1 MGSGVTLFPMVGW
14 WAVPAWRCAM
24 TRKPSGNI
32 FGFTQR
38 RCEVS
43 DESRERILTL
53 SHSPSVIKP
62 SQAMGVCRGS
72 RAFKLPM
79 SPMCSRAAS
88 DSVRQECG
96 GYHCEVAAGPWCVAH
111 FCTDPFVMCL
121 IYVPKIVQIVKRIL
135 LPHFHSEMLIFD
147 VKSFKTV
154 SLAVL
159 SWNTCKALFY
169 ALCGRFSVLVR
180 SGQFS
185 LKHYCISGCYF
196 QKQKTYAKRMCFA

>member
-14 WAVPAWRCAM
+14 WAVPARRCAM

-32 FGFTQR
+32 FSFTQR

-62 SQAMGVCRGS
+62 SQAMGVCQGS
-72 RAFKLPM
+72 RAFRLSM
-79 SPMCSRAAS
+79 SPMCSRAAP

-96 GYHCEVAAGPWCVAH
+96 GYHCEVAAGPWCVAR

-121 IYVPKIVQIVKRIL
+121 IYVSKTVRFVKRIL
-135 LPHFHSEMLIFD
+135 LPHFHSETLIFD
-147 VKSFKTV
+147 LKSFKAVIIT
-154 SLAVL
+154 VL
-159 SWNTCKALFY
+159 SRNVFKALFY
-169 ALCGRFSVLVR
+169 ALCGQCQFLV
-180 SGQFS
+180 SKGQFS
-185 LKHYCISGCYF
+185 
-196 QKQKTYAKRMCFA
+196 

>member
-14 WAVPAWRCAM
+14 WAVPARRCAM

-62 SQAMGVCRGS
+62 SQAMGVCQGS

-79 SPMCSRAAS
+79 SPMCSRTAS
-88 DSVRQECG
+88 DSVRQGCG
-96 GYHCEVAAGPWCVAH
+96 GYHCELTAGPWCVAH
-111 FCTDPFVMCL
+111 FCTDPFVICSL
-121 IYVPKIVQIVKRIL
+121 RIYSKLHQNAIRIL
-135 LPHFHSEMLIFD
+135 LPLFNSESHISNW
-147 VKSFKTV
+147 KTFKTGII
-154 SLAVL
+154 AVL
-159 SWNTCKALFY
+159 SGNVCKPLFY
-169 ALCGRFSVLVR
+169 AVCSR
-180 SGQFS
+180 SHDFMWKGQFS
-185 LKHYCISGCYF
+185 
-196 QKQKTYAKRMCFA
+196 

>member
-1 MGSGVTLFPMVGW
+1 MIETEEESSDLDSSLKIEYGIRSYVVSDGG
-14 WAVPAWRCAM
+14 AVSRTSPEMRDDLERA
-24 TRKPSGNI
+24 SDNI
-32 FGFTQR
+32 SGFTQR

-96 GYHCEVAAGPWCVAH
+96 GYHCEAAAGP
-111 FCTDPFVMCL
+111 
-121 IYVPKIVQIVKRIL
+121 
-135 LPHFHSEMLIFD
+135 
-147 VKSFKTV
+147 
-154 SLAVL
+154 
-159 SWNTCKALFY
+159 
-169 ALCGRFSVLVR
+169 
-180 SGQFS
+180 
-185 LKHYCISGCYF
+185 
-196 QKQKTYAKRMCFA
+196 

>member
-1 MGSGVTLFPMVGW
+1 MVGR
-14 WAVPAWRCAM
+14 WAVPARRCAM

-62 SQAMGVCRGS
+62 SQAMGVCQVS
-72 RAFKLPM
+72 RAFKLSM
-79 SPMCSRAAS
+79 SPMCSRAVS

-96 GYHCEVAAGPWCVAH
+96 GYHCEFAAGPWCAAH

-121 IYVPKIVQIVKRIL
+121 IYVSKTVQIAKGYCSHIFILKCSFLSKKHSKLSSQQFWVKTATKL
-135 LPHFHSEMLIFD
+135 YSM
-147 VKSFKTV
+147 SFVIDFQFLWENVSSHKNNLVFWKTFQ
-154 SLAVL
+154 S
-159 SWNTCKALFY
+159 S
-169 ALCGRFSVLVR
+169 
-180 SGQFS
+180 Q
-185 LKHYCISGCYF
+185 KHM
-196 QKQKTYAKRMCFA
+196 QKQCVLH